1 MTGGN
6 IFFDLSELESLG
18 QDSIIGRTVRIRKP
32 KLCSIGHHTI
42 LDDFT
47 YVSCCI
53 TVGDYTHIG
62 ASGVMIGG
70 NAHISIGDFVNI
82 APGCRLIAASN
93 DFSGGGLVGPAIPPA
108 YAAPSIIGNITLE
121 DHVLLGTNTVVLPGV
136 HVPEGVSTGA
146 MTLLTAD
153 MKLEPWTLYVGAP
166 ARPLRCRDS
175 AQILATAARLR
186 SENKSGPFRE

>member
-1 MTGGN
+1 MTGNN
-6 IFFDLSELESLG
+6 IFFDLTELKSLG
-18 QDSIIGRTVRIRKP
+18 HDSIIGRTVRIRKP

-47 YVSCCI
+47 YVSCGI

-62 ASGVMIGG
+62 ANGVLIGG
-70 NAHISIGDFVNI
+70 DAHIDIGHFVNI

-93 DFSGGGLVGPAIPPA
+93 DFSGGGLVGPTIPPEF
-108 YAAPSIIGNITLE
+108 AARSIISKITLE
-121 DHVLLGTNTVVLPGV
+121 DHVLLGTNTVILPGV

-153 MKLEPWTLYVGAP
+153 MKLEPWTLYVGSP
-166 ARPLRCRDS
+166 ARPLRKRDS

-186 SENKSGPFRE
+186 AAEKQN